1 MGDKRLTKGS
11 LALNGNKVIVINPVK
26 APAPAKLR
34 VAAYARVSSDSTDQL
49 NSFVAQTNYY
59 LSLISSN
66 ENWKLVDIY
75 ADEGI
80 TGTSA
85 NKRGE
90 FQRMLSDCRKGLI
103 DRILVKSI
111 SRFAR
116 NTKEC
121 LEIARELRNIGV
133 TICFEEQRIDTA
145 KMDGEFMTA
154 LHASIAQTESESI
167 SANMRW
173 SYKHRMQSGTFLPS
187 SVAFGYA
194 IKEGEIVVDE
204 YRARIV
210 RRIYAD
216 YLAGMGT
223 DDITAWL
230 IRKQVP
236 GRIENKSRKWTNA
249 MVSYILSNERYIG
262 DSLWQ
267 KTYATDTFPVQKVK
281 NRGEREMYYAEGTHP
296 AIIEKEMFYA
306 VQELKKSRTTA
317 RDYSKPKAFG
327 KIMFCGSCGTLFQ
340 QKFCRG
346 KAYWVCGN
354 HRRDK
359 NNCPTNQIPET
370 EIQTAFLRLY
380 HKLKTHGN
388 PVLEQML
395 SDLQMVREKQMLW
408 SVDVIE
414 LNKKI
419 SDLSNQNRM
428 LADMKKLGLVDSD
441 IFIAKTN
448 ELARQL
454 SEAKQQKT
462 KVLED
467 TQDETIPKTQELMEL
482 LDELPDSL
490 VSYDQDIFETLIEK
504 ITVESNV
511 CLRFHLKNAMVIT
524 EKIGKEAQ

>member
-11 LALNGNKVIVINPVK
+11 LALNDNKVIVINPVK
-26 APAPAKLR
+26 ASAPAKLR

-49 NSFVAQTNYY
+49 NSFIAQTNHY

-90 FQRMLSDCRKGLI
+90 FQRLLSDCRKGLI

-121 LEIARELRNIGV
+121 LEISRELKAIGV
-133 TICFEEQRIDTA
+133 TIYFEEQRIDTS

-154 LHASIAQTESESI
+154 LHATIAQTESESI

-194 IKEGEIVVDE
+194 IKDGEIVIDE
-204 YRARIV
+204 YRAGIV
-210 RRIYAD
+210 RKMYMD
-216 YLAGMGT
+216 YLTGASME
-223 DDITAWL
+223 DIRDWL
-230 IRKQVP
+230 NREKVP
-236 GRIENKSRKWTNA
+236 GRMDGKPCKWSLS
-249 MVSYILSNERYIG
+249 MVAYILSNERYIG

-267 KTYATDTFPVQKVK
+267 KTYTTDTLPYQHLR
-281 NRGEREMYYAEGTHP
+281 NHGEREMYYAEGTHP
-296 AIIEKEMFYA
+296 AIIEKEVFYA
-306 VQELKKSRTTA
+306 VQELIQQRITL
-317 RDYSKPKAFG
+317 RDYSKHKAFS
-327 KIMFCGSCGTLFQ
+327 KIMFCGVCGTLFNQ
-340 QKFCRG
+340 RINNG

-359 NNCPTNQIPET
+359 DNCPTTQILES
-370 EIQTAFLRLY
+370 EIKTAFLRLY
-380 HKLKTHGN
+380 HKLKVHGAS
-388 PVLEQML
+388 VLEQML
-395 SDLQMVREKQMLW
+395 SDLQAVREKQMLW
-408 SVDVIE
+408 SLDVIE
-414 LNKKI
+414 LNKRI
-419 SDLSNQNRM
+419 SELSNQNRM

-448 ELARQL
+448 DIARQL
-454 SEAKQQKT
+454 SEAKQQKAKIT
-462 KVLED
+462 EEMK
-467 TQDETIPKTQELMEL
+467 DESIPKTQELLEL
-482 LDELPDSL
+482 LAELPEAL
-490 VSYDQDIFETLIEK
+490 ERYDQDIFEILVER
-504 ITVESNV
+504 ITVDDREH
-511 CLRFHLKNAMVIT
+511 LRFHLKNGLAMVERI
-524 EKIGKEAQ
+524 Q

>member
-11 LALNGNKVIVINPVK
+11 LALNDNKVIVINPVK
-26 APAPAKLR
+26 APAPTKLR

-187 SVAFGYA
+187 SAAFGYA
-194 IKEGEIVVDE
+194 IKEGKIVVDE
-204 YRARIV
+204 YRAGIV
-210 RRIYAD
+210 RRMYMD
-216 YLAGMGT
+216 YLAGASME
-223 DDITAWL
+223 DIRNWL
-230 IRKQVP
+230 NRENVP
-236 GRIENKSRKWTNA
+236 GRIDNKPRKWA
-249 MVSYILSNERYIG
+249 LSMVAYILSNERYIG

-267 KTYATDTFPVQKVK
+267 KTYTTDTLPYQHLR
-281 NRGEREMYYAEGTHP
+281 NHGEREMYYAEETHP
-296 AIIEKEMFYA
+296 PIIEKEVFHA
-306 VQELKKSRTTA
+306 VQELKRQRVTE
-317 RDYSKPKAFG
+317 RDYSKQKTFS
-327 KIMFCGSCGTLFQ
+327 KVMFCGVCGTLFNQ
-340 QKFCRG
+340 RISEG
-346 KAYWVCGN
+346 KTYWVCGN

-359 NNCPTNQIPET
+359 DNCPITQIPET
-370 EIQTAFLRLY
+370 EIKSAFLRLY
-380 HKLKTHGN
+380 HKLRTQGIS
-388 PVLEQML
+388 VLEQML
-395 SDLQMVREKQMLW
+395 FDLQIVREKQMLW
-408 SVDVIE
+408 SLDVIE

-419 SDLSNQNRM
+419 SDLSEQNRM
-428 LADMKKLGLVDSD
+428 LTDMKKLGLVDSD

-448 ELARQL
+448 DIARQL
-454 SEAKQQKT
+454 TDAKQQKA
-462 KVLED
+462 KIIKD
-467 TQDETIPKTQELMEL
+467 TQNETAPQTQELLESL
-482 LDELPDSL
+482 EDLPDVL
-490 VSYDQDIFETLIEK
+490 EEFHKDVFEALIEK
-504 ITVESNV
+504 ITVV
-511 CLRFHLKNAMVIT
+511 DRDHLRFHLKNGLEIT
-524 EKIGKEAQ
+524 EAIQ

>member
-1 MGDKRLTKGS
+1 MGNKRLTKGS
-11 LALNGNKVIVINPVK
+11 LALNDNKVIVINPVK

-145 KMDGEFMTA
+145 KMDGEFITA
-154 LHASIAQTESESI
+154 LHATIAQTESESI
-167 SANMRW
+167 SKNQRW
-173 SYKHRMQSGTFLPS
+173 SYRHRMQKGTFIPATM
-187 SVAFGYA
+187 AFGYVLKGRN
-194 IKEGEIVVDE
+194 ILIDE
-204 YRARIV
+204 YRATIV
-210 RRIYAD
+210 RRMYLD
-216 YLAGMGT
+216 YLSGSSME
-223 DDITAWL
+223 DIRDWL
-230 IRKQVP
+230 NCEEIPSRT
-236 GRIENKSRKWTNA
+236 GRARKWTLS
-249 MVSYILSNERYIG
+249 MVEYILSNEKYIG

-267 KTYATDTFPVQKVK
+267 KTYTTDTLPYQQMK
-281 NRGEREMYYAEGTHP
+281 NHGEREMYYAEGTHP
-296 AIIEKEMFYA
+296 IIIEKDVFYA
-306 VQELKKSRTTA
+306 VQELKKRRTTEKG
-317 RDYSKPKAFG
+317 YSKPKAFS
-327 KIMFCGSCGTLFQ
+327 KVMYCGVCGTLFQ
-340 QKFCRG
+340 QKMCRG

-380 HKLKTHGN
+380 HKLKTHGITI
-388 PVLEQML
+388 LEQML
-395 SDLQMVREKQMLW
+395 SDLQAVREKQMLW

-454 SEAKQQKT
+454 SEAKQQKA

-482 LDELPDSL
+482 LDELPDTL
-490 VSYDQDIFETLIEK
+490 TSYDQDIFETLIEK
-504 ITVESNV
+504 ITVESSV